1 MKKLPLFKLP
11 GVSLPHKKGT
21 AKMPPVIMPSPASV
35 LIPTSMH
42 IGAPATPIVKVGDT
56 VTVGQVI
63 AEASGY
69 VSARIHSSVSGK
81 VKSTDTAVLSNGRKI
96 PSILIE
102 SDGLDT
108 PCPELSPRSVTNAEE
123 LIAAVK
129 DSGIVGLG
137 GAGFPTAVK
146 LNVKSVD
153 EIIINGAE
161 CEPYITSDTRTMLD
175 RTDDLMS
182 GIMLLRKCLKPR
194 RIIIGIESNKPEC
207 ISTLRER
214 LSSME
219 SVEVVPLKSM
229 YPQGGEKVL
238 VYHTTGKVIPEGKLP
253 LDVGVIVINCTTL
266 TEIATFIRTGMPLVK
281 KCVTVDGGAVAE
293 PKNVIAP
300 IGTRISDLVAFAG
313 GVSEEPSKILLGGPM
328 MGVAVESM
336 EMPIMKNTNAVLL
349 FNAREACVPE
359 PTACIKCGRCTN
371 ACPLGLDPKAF
382 VQALKAGDDEAIVDL
397 KANICMECGC
407 CSFVCPAKRQLV
419 HTNKIAKA
427 KVMKILKE
435 RKEASK

>member
-1 MKKLPLFKLP
+1 MPLFKLP

-21 AKMPPVIMPSPASV
+21 AHLPAAVMPTPSSV
-35 LIPTSMH
+35 LLPLSMH
-42 IGAPATPIVKVGDT
+42 IGAPATPIVKVGDV

-69 VSARIHSSVSGK
+69 VSAKIHSSVSGK
-81 VKSTDTAVLSNGRKI
+81 VKSTDTAILSNGRKI

-108 PCPELSPRSVTNAEE
+108 VCPDLAPRSVTNAEE
-123 LIAAVK
+123 LIAAAR
-129 DSGIVGLG
+129 DGGIVGLG
-137 GAGFPTAVK
+137 GAGFPTHVK
-146 LNVKSVD
+146 LNVKSVE

-175 RTDDLMS
+175 RTEELLE
-182 GIMLLRKCLKPR
+182 GIMMLRKCLKPQ

-207 ISTLRER
+207 ISALREH
-214 LSSME
+214 LTKLE
-219 SVEVVPLKSM
+219 SVEVFPLKSM

-253 LDVGVIVINCTTL
+253 IDVGVIVMNCTTL
-266 TEIATFIRTGMPLVK
+266 AELTHFIKTGMPLVK
-281 KCVTVDGGAVAE
+281 KCITVDGGAVAE
-293 PKNVIAP
+293 SKNVIAP
-300 IGTRISDLVAFAG
+300 VGTRISDIVEFAG
-313 GVSEEPSKILLGGPM
+313 GVSESPAKILLGGPM

-349 FNAREACVPE
+349 FTEKEATIPE
-359 PTACIKCGRCTN
+359 PSACIKCGRCTN

-382 VQALKAGDDEAIVDL
+382 VQALRADDDDALVAL
-397 KANICMECGC
+397 KANLCMECGC

-435 RKEASK
+435 RKEANK

>member
-1 MKKLPLFKLP
+1 
-11 GVSLPHKKGT
+11 
-21 AKMPPVIMPSPASV
+21 MPTPASV
-35 LIPTSMH
+35 LIPLSMH
-42 IGAPATPIVKVGDT
+42 IGAPATPTVKVGDT

-123 LIAAVK
+123 LVAAAR
-129 DSGIVGLG
+129 DGGMVGLG
-137 GAGFPTAVK
+137 GAGFPTSVK
-146 LNVKSVD
+146 LNVKSVE

-175 RTDDLMS
+175 RTDELLD
-182 GIMLLRKCLKPR
+182 GIMMLRKCLKPH
-194 RIIIGIESNKPEC
+194 RILIGIENNKPEC
-207 ISTLRER
+207 ISKLRER

-238 VYHTTGKVIPEGKLP
+238 TYHLTGKVIPEGKLP
-253 LDVGVIVINCTTL
+253 IDVGVIVMNCTTL
-266 TEIATFIRTGMPLVK
+266 TELTHFIRTGMPLVR

-293 PKNVIAP
+293 PKNIIAP
-300 IGTRISDLVAFAG
+300 VGTRISDIVEFAG
-313 GVSEEPSKILLGGPM
+313 GVSESPAKILLGGPM

-336 EMPIMKNTNAVLL
+336 EMPIMKNTNAILL
-349 FNAREACVPE
+349 FNAKEAHIPE
-359 PTACIKCGRCTN
+359 PSACIKCGRCTN

-382 VQALKAGDDEAIVDL
+382 VQALRANDDEALVDL
-397 KANICMECGC
+397 KANLCMECGC

-427 KVMKILKE
+427 KAMKILKE
-435 RKEASK
+435 RKEAKNNG

>member
-1 MKKLPLFKLP
+1 
-11 GVSLPHKKGT
+11 
-21 AKMPPVIMPSPASV
+21 MPTPASV
-35 LIPTSMH
+35 LIPLSMH
-42 IGAPATPIVKVGDT
+42 IGAPATPTVKVGDT
-56 VTVGQVI
+56 VTVGRVI

-108 PCPELSPRSVTNAEE
+108 PCPDLSPRSVTNAEE
-123 LIAAVK
+123 LVAAAR
-129 DSGIVGLG
+129 DGGMVGLG
-137 GAGFPTAVK
+137 GAGFPTSVK
-146 LNVKSVD
+146 LNVKSVE

-175 RTDDLMS
+175 RTDELLD
-182 GIMLLRKCLKPR
+182 GVMLLRKCLKPQ
-194 RIIIGIESNKPEC
+194 RIVIGIESNKPEC
-207 ISTLRER
+207 ISKLRER

-219 SVEVVPLKSM
+219 SVEVVSLKSM

-238 VYHTTGKVIPEGKLP
+238 TYHLTGKVIPEGKLP
-253 LDVGVIVINCTTL
+253 IDVGVIVMNCTTL
-266 TEIATFIRTGMPLVK
+266 TELTHFIRTGMPLVR

-293 PKNVIAP
+293 PKNIIAP
-300 IGTRISDLVAFAG
+300 VGTRISDIVAFAG
-313 GVSEEPSKILLGGPM
+313 GVSESPAKILLGGPM

-349 FNAREACVPE
+349 FNAKEAYIPE
-359 PTACIKCGRCTN
+359 PSACIKCGRCTN

-382 VQALKAGDDEAIVDL
+382 VQALRANDDDSLVDL
-397 KANICMECGC
+397 KANLCMECGC

-427 KVMKILKE
+427 KAMKILKE
-435 RKEASK
+435 RKEAKNNG

>member
-1 MKKLPLFKLP
+1 MPTPSSVLLPL
-11 GVSLPHKKGT
+11 
-21 AKMPPVIMPSPASV
+21 
-35 LIPTSMH
+35 SMH
-42 IGAPATPIVKVGDT
+42 IGAPATPIVKVGDV

-69 VSARIHSSVSGK
+69 VSAKIHSSVSGK
-81 VKSTDTAVLSNGRKI
+81 VKSTDTAILSNGRKI

-108 PCPELSPRSVTNAEE
+108 VCPDLAPRSVTNAEE
-123 LIAAVK
+123 LIAAAR
-129 DSGIVGLG
+129 DGGIVGLG
-137 GAGFPTAVK
+137 GAGFPTHVK
-146 LNVKSVD
+146 LNVKSVE

-175 RTDDLMS
+175 RTEELLE
-182 GIMLLRKCLKPR
+182 GIMMLRKCLKPQ

-207 ISTLRER
+207 ISALREH
-214 LSSME
+214 LTKLE
-219 SVEVVPLKSM
+219 SVEVFPLKSM

-253 LDVGVIVINCTTL
+253 IDVGVIVMNCTTL
-266 TEIATFIRTGMPLVK
+266 AELTHFIKTGMPLVK
-281 KCVTVDGGAVAE
+281 KCITVDGGAVAE
-293 PKNVIAP
+293 SKNVIAP
-300 IGTRISDLVAFAG
+300 VGTRISDIVEFAG
-313 GVSEEPSKILLGGPM
+313 GVSESPAKILLGGPM

-349 FNAREACVPE
+349 FTEKEATIPE
-359 PTACIKCGRCTN
+359 PSACIKCGRCTN

-382 VQALKAGDDEAIVDL
+382 VQALRADDDDALVAL
-397 KANICMECGC
+397 KANLCMECGC

-435 RKEASK
+435 RKEANK

>member
-1 MKKLPLFKLP
+1 
-11 GVSLPHKKGT
+11 
-21 AKMPPVIMPSPASV
+21 MPTPASV
-35 LIPTSMH
+35 LIPLSMH
-42 IGAPATPIVKVGDT
+42 IGAPATPTVKVGDT

-123 LIAAVK
+123 LVAAAR
-129 DSGIVGLG
+129 DGGMVGLG
-137 GAGFPTAVK
+137 GAGFPTSVK
-146 LNVKSVD
+146 LNVKSVE

-175 RTDDLMS
+175 RTDELLD
-182 GIMLLRKCLKPR
+182 GVMLLRKCLKPQ
-194 RIIIGIESNKPEC
+194 RIVIGIESNKPEC
-207 ISTLRER
+207 ISKLRER

-219 SVEVVPLKSM
+219 SVEVVSLKSM

-238 VYHTTGKVIPEGKLP
+238 TYHLTGKVIPEGKLP
-253 LDVGVIVINCTTL
+253 IDVGVIVMNCTTL
-266 TEIATFIRTGMPLVK
+266 TELTHFIRTGMPLVR

-293 PKNVIAP
+293 PKNIIAP
-300 IGTRISDLVAFAG
+300 VGTRISDIVAFAG
-313 GVSEEPSKILLGGPM
+313 GVSESPAKILLGGPM

-349 FNAREACVPE
+349 FNAKEAYIPE
-359 PTACIKCGRCTN
+359 PSACIRCGRCTN

-382 VQALKAGDDEAIVDL
+382 VQALRANDDEALVDL
-397 KANICMECGC
+397 KANLCMECGC

-427 KVMKILKE
+427 KAMKILKE
-435 RKEASK
+435 RKEAKNNG